1 MNIYVI
7 FLKTEPNY
15 LLLKRLL
22 SDYPELKKGFKCREI
37 LKLSSLSFN
46 DKKVL
51 KEMFGGNYSSI
62 HTPTINFEYRK
73 GKWEVEEIDVQRLFH
88 QRTTQVLNN
97 ALKEGKYPLGSPVS
111 TKDSELFEFLLK
123 ENNCWFQREFSV
135 SEAEDYS
142 IPVTLES
149 LEFISNK
156 LQERLGESSCFNYGF
171 VRAFLE
177 VLGDYD
183 EEILIPRFLEEK

>member
-46 DKKVL
+46 DKKAL

-62 HTPTINFEYRK
+62 HTPTIEFSYRN
-73 GKWEVEEIDVQRLFH
+73 GRWEVEEIDAQRLFH
-88 QRTTQVLNN
+88 QRITQVLNN

-135 SEAEDYS
+135 SEEEYG
-142 IPVTLES
+142 IPITQES

-156 LQERLGESSCFNYGF
+156 LQERLGDASCFNYGF

-183 EEILIPRFLEEK
+183 EEILIPRFFEEK